1 MLFYGFG
8 VSIVGAALRLG
19 MIQHLESQQILDS
32 LKPVISDQVSKYTSK
47 PYDQIWQFLP
57 QADII
62 QMHHEKMEAKMFIT

>member
-19 MIQHLESQQILDS
+19 IIQHIESQQILDS
-32 LKPVISDQVSKYTSK
+32 LKPIISEQVNKYISK
-47 PYDQIWQFLP
+47 PYDEIWQFSP
-57 QADII
+57 QADIS